1 LLRRLTATMITSSP
15 AFVVPVP
22 LDKSYRLLNH
32 GPTVL
37 VSSAHA
43 GHTNV
48 MAAAWS
54 CPLDFN
60 PPKVTVVIDKATHT
74 RELVEASGM
83 FVLNLPT
90 RAIAAQTLALGTES
104 AKDVSNKLDK
114 HQVKTFQ
121 ASECEAP
128 LVEGCAGWLVCK
140 VVPEPHNQA
149 TYDLFI
155 GEVIAAYADERVFSA
170 GRWHFDGQPDTLR
183 TLHYVAGGQFY
194 VTGESL
200 QVAA

>member
-1 LLRRLTATMITSSP
+1 MLRKSSVALLALVAALSAMNSQLYVTSRMMFSLSRGGYAP
-15 AFVVPVP
+15 QAFGKLSRNGV
-22 LDKSYRLLNH
+22 
-32 GPTVL
+32 
-37 VSSAHA
+37 
-43 GHTNV
+43 
-48 MAAAWS
+48 
-54 CPLDFN
+54 
-60 PPKVTVVIDKATHT
+60 
-74 RELVEASGM
+74 
-83 FVLNLPT
+83 PT
-90 RAIAAQTLALGTES
+90 RAIATQTLALGTES

-140 VVPEPHNQA
+140 LIPETHNQA

-170 GRWHFDGQPDTLR
+170 GRWHFDGQPDALR

-200 QVAA
+200 QVTA